1 MVWNL
6 WWLASCKLFFIFVV
20 NIFPFLLEG
29 RGIFI
34 NDRRDE
40 FGIFIVWVGEED
52 QMRIMAMNK
61 GSDCI
66 AIWNLFY
73 AGLQAVHEGVQ
84 KRKIFFVLYFFLLII
99 SYFCTWEGHDFA
111 FMESHGYLATCPTN
125 LGTGMRAS
133 VHVNLPGFK
142 TKQEVKDYVKT
153 TGNVFCWNF
162 LSLNVTICSLFS
174 TKCFTKLSR

>member
-1 MVWNL
+1 MKIYFDFL
-6 WWLASCKLFFIFVV
+6 IFFCF
-20 NIFPFLLEG
+20 EG

-73 AGLQAVHEGVQ
+73 AGLQAVHEGVRA
-84 KRKIFFVLYFFLLII
+84 RKKLYLLNFKSVIIIFCLRR
-99 SYFCTWEGHDFA
+99 S
-111 FMESHGYLATCPTN
+111 
-125 LGTGMRAS
+125 
-133 VHVNLPGFK
+133 
-142 TKQEVKDYVKT
+142 
-153 TGNVFCWNF
+153 
-162 LSLNVTICSLFS
+162 
-174 TKCFTKLSR
+174 

>member
-1 MVWNL
+1 M
-6 WWLASCKLFFIFVV
+6 

-73 AGLQAVHEGVQ
+73 AGLQAVHEGVRA
-84 KRKIFFVLYFFLLII
+84 RKKLYLLNFKSVIFLYFVL
-99 SYFCTWEGHDFA
+99 EGHDFA

-133 VHVNLPGFK
+133 VHIDLENFPS
-142 TKQEVKDYVKT
+142 KQDVKDFVKSQGMAVDIRGT
-153 TGNVFCWNF
+153 HEE
-162 LSLNVTICSLFS
+162 SKS
-174 TKCFTKLSR
+174 TDGVQTYDVSNK